1 MNELLSPAHATAL
14 DAADPLR
21 HLRGQFLFP
30 QHQGADQA
38 YFVGNSLGLQ
48 PRGAQAMVQ
57 EVMDLWARIAVE
69 GHGVF
74 VVVAHPSA
82 VGTGEKF
89 VDHGGCRVRR
99 QAAEHGGSTEFRTA
113 GSFITLGGK
122 AAMSGPF
129 ASRLAS

>member
-1 MNELLSPAHATAL
+1 MKVVAMAL
-14 DAADPLR
+14 
-21 HLRGQFLFP
+21 
-30 QHQGADQA
+30 A
-38 YFVGNSLGLQ
+38 YFAGVVATHAIRQNGNL
-48 PRGAQAMVQ
+48 
-57 EVMDLWARIAVE
+57 RIAVE